1 MSVRQQFVEAVLSR
15 DLDALTSLL
24 SRDVHVFSPTLFRPF
39 EGRDTARLVL
49 GAVLEVIKEMRYV
62 GELAGETTEPEAD
75 SDTVHGLLFR
85 GRAGDREIHGIDLL
99 QCDDDGRIST
109 LTIMVRPLSG
119 LTALKDAMTAA
130 LATPSGGTR

>member
-1 MSVRQQFVEAVLSR
+1 MPVRKRFIEAMTSR

-24 SRDVHVFSPTLFRPF
+24 SQDVHLFSPTLFRPI
-39 EGRDTARLVL
+39 EGIGAARPVL

-62 GELAGETTEPEAD
+62 GELAGESTEPGAD
-75 SDTVHGLLFR
+75 PDPVHGLLFR

-99 QCDDDGRIST
+99 QYDEDGRIST

-119 LTALKDAMTAA
+119 LTALKDAMAAALTAA
-130 LATPSGGTR
+130 PGGTR